1 MGTPVRGPVD
11 LSVSAMSAF
20 PPADH
25 VAALRSFYAAPNPEK
40 VSQVRASMRRGECRG
55 VGEGI

>member
-25 VAALRSFYAAPNPEK
+25 VAALRSFYAATNPEK
-40 VSQVRASMRRGECRG
+40 VSQVGERG
-55 VGEGI
+55 VYGHW